1 MRNIKKH
8 INMKHVKTFESFQVN
23 EELSLKGVFPILTSL
38 FLTLNSFDV
47 SARHGAAG
55 RRHAAISTME
65 IRNISSKIEMDLER
79 LKSETQDPEFLELI
93 ESIQSLRNWNY
104 SDGFDKVAL
113 VTNDLNSYIQS
124 QNINDPLIS
133 DTLKNLSKG
142 DIELIKSDYNMLL
155 NKYEEMKTTKRNSE
169 ILAVIVALL
178 CISVLVVFGY
188 VLNR

>member
-1 MRNIKKH
+1 
-8 INMKHVKTFESFQVN
+8 MKHVKTFESFQVN

-155 NKYEEMKTTKRNSE
+155 NKYEEMKTYKRNSE